1 MVSVLCVFCCVCPT
15 SLYNFQLAV
24 KGRSGLK
31 ASTSSLDWL
40 SLELVSDDGQPRQK
54 YTLSRVC
61 TLLLTEV
68 M

>member
-24 KGRSGLK
+24 KGHSGLA
-31 ASTSSLDWL
+31 ASISSLDWL

-54 YTLSRVC
+54 YTLSRVR
-61 TLLLTEV
+61 TLLVSKV